1 LKRIITRTFSDYN
14 VTDIKEFLEG
24 SLESINLAQQ
34 LRNKKVLLKPNLV
47 MGKAPQKAVNTHPGV
62 IQAVAELLLDS
73 SCDVSI
79 GDSPGYEST
88 ERALKAS
95 GIMNVVETLG
105 LNVVSFNNPVT
116 KRHTDGVSPY
126 QFFTLGED
134 PAFYDAIVNLP
145 KLKTHGM
152 MGLTLGVKNTF
163 GFIHSFEKARWH
175 LRAGQDRIVFA
186 SILIDIH
193 QLVRPTVT
201 ILDGIIAMDR
211 DGPSNGRARN
221 AGIIGVSTDA
231 FALDHCIERIVG
243 LTAPLPITRKALEHN
258 LVGEYEIQGDG
269 MQVIKD
275 FEMPKLV
282 DTDWA
287 MPAFVKKI
295 LKKIFVK
302 KPRLNNELCKSCAVC
317 CKVCP
322 TEALAFFEEKPTFNY
337 DKCIRCYCCQEM
349 CPEGAIIL
357 QPLWENLL

>member
-1 LKRIITRTFSDYN
+1 MD
-14 VTDIKEFLEG
+14 
-24 SLESINLAQQ
+24 
-34 LRNKKVLLKPNLV
+34 
-47 MGKAPQKAVNTHPGV
+47 
-62 IQAVAELLLDS
+62 
-73 SCDVSI
+73 
-79 GDSPGYEST
+79 
-88 ERALKAS
+88 
-95 GIMNVVETLG
+95 VVEALG
-105 LNVVSFNNPVT
+105 LKVVSFNNPVT
-116 KRHTDGVSPY
+116 KRHMDGVSPY

-134 PAFYDAIVNLP
+134 PDLYDAIVNLP

-175 LRAGQDRIVFA
+175 LRAGQDRTVFA

-201 ILDGIIAMDR
+201 ILDGIVAMDR
-211 DGPSNGRARN
+211 DGPSNGRPRN
-221 AGIIGVSTDA
+221 AGIMGVSTDA
-231 FALDHCIERIVG
+231 FALDHYIERIVG
-243 LTAPLPITRKALEHN
+243 LTAPLPITMKALEHN
-258 LVGEYEIQGDG
+258 LVGEYEIQADG

-282 DTDWA
+282 DTDWT

-302 KPRLNNELCKSCAVC
+302 KPRLKSELCKSCAVC

-322 TEALAFFEEKPTFNY
+322 TEALVFFEEKPTFNY

-357 QPLWENLL
+357 KPLWDNLL

>member
-1 LKRIITRTFSDYN
+1 
-14 VTDIKEFLEG
+14 
-24 SLESINLAQQ
+24 
-34 LRNKKVLLKPNLV
+34 
-47 MGKAPQKAVNTHPGV
+47 
-62 IQAVAELLLDS
+62 
-73 SCDVSI
+73 
-79 GDSPGYEST
+79 
-88 ERALKAS
+88 
-95 GIMNVVETLG
+95 
-105 LNVVSFNNPVT
+105 
-116 KRHTDGVSPY
+116 
-126 QFFTLGED
+126 
-134 PAFYDAIVNLP
+134 
-145 KLKTHGM
+145 
-152 MGLTLGVKNTF
+152 
-163 GFIHSFEKARWH
+163 
-175 LRAGQDRIVFA
+175 VFA

-201 ILDGIIAMDR
+201 ILDGIVAMDR

-221 AGIIGVSTDA
+221 AGIIGIATDA

-302 KPRLNNELCKSCAVC
+302 KPRLKSELCKSCGVC

-337 DKCIRCYCCQEM
+337 AKCIRCYCCQEM
-349 CPEGAIIL
+349 CPEGAITL
-357 QPLWENLL
+357 